1 MRKIIFTVLGILLIV
16 VSFFLSKVIID
27 SKKTFKPKSEKV
39 VKTVFTEVVE
49 NGTVPIVV
57 SANGNLTAK
66 QRVELYAEV
75 QGVFKRGSK
84 LFKEGQAF
92 RQGETVISIDANEYA
107 ASVQSAKSNLFNQL
121 TAVMPDL
128 RLDYPEIYSKWQDYL
143 TNFDMS
149 KSTPALPEL
158 NTEKE
163 KFFISGRGILT
174 SYYNVK
180 NLEQRLSKYRIA
192 APFSGIL
199 TEALVTEGTLVRSG
213 QKLGEFINPEIYELE
228 VSISKR
234 YTDLLKLGES
244 VELTNLDDNTKY
256 KGKVTR
262 INGNIDQA
270 TQTVKAYIEVD
281 NKNLREG
288 MYLEANLD
296 ARKEENAIEVDRSLL
311 LEGNKIFVVRDS
323 VLDIIDVNPVYF
335 SDKRVVLKDVPN
347 GVTIMSKPLSGA
359 YIGMAVKIYSEQPEN
374 TKE

>member
-16 VSFFLSKVIID
+16 VSFFLAGAIID

-39 VKTVFTEVVE
+39 VKTVFTEVVK

-75 QGVFKRGSK
+75 QGVFKKGSK

-92 RQGETVISIDANEYA
+92 RKGETIISIDANEYA

-128 RLDYPEIYSKWQDYL
+128 RLDYPDIYSKWQDYL
-143 TNFDMS
+143 SNFDMS
-149 KSTPALPEL
+149 KTTPPLPEL
-158 NTEKE
+158 ATEKE

-174 SYYNVK
+174 SFYNVK
-180 NLEQRLSKYRIA
+180 NLEQRLSKYRIV
-192 APFSGIL
+192 APFSGVL
-199 TEALVTEGTLVRSG
+199 TETLVTEGTLVRSG
-213 QKLGEFINPEIYELE
+213 QKLGEFINTEVYELE
-228 VSISKR
+228 VAISKR
-234 YTDLLKLGES
+234 YTDLLKVGES
-244 VELTNLDDNTKY
+244 VELTNLDDNTTY

-262 INGNIDQA
+262 ISGSIDQL
-270 TQTVKAYIEVD
+270 TQTVNAYIEVD
-281 NKNLREG
+281 GENLREG
-288 MYLEANLD
+288 MYLEADLD
-296 ARKEENAIEVDRSLL
+296 AKKEEDAIEVDRGLL

-323 VLDIIDVNPVYF
+323 VLDMIDVVPVYF
-335 SDKRVVLKDVPN
+335 SDKRVVLKDVPD
-347 GVTIMSKPLSGA
+347 GVTIVSKPISGA
-359 YIGMAVKIYSEQPEN
+359 FTGMAVKIYSEQPEN